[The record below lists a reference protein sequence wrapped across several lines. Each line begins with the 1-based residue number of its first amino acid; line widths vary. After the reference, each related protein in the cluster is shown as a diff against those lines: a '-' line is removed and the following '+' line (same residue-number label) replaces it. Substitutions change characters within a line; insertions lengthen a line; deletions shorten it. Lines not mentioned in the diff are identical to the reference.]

1 MSFSASYDRTTKIV
15 SSIVCLGFL
24 AMNFAV
30 HSIALICLSLL
41 IMFLG
46 YAYSP
51 RRYALDGRA
60 ILVTRL
66 VGTMRIP
73 LDDLREARK
82 ATPDDFRGCI
92 RLWGSGGLFGY
103 YGLFSTTKLGK
114 STWYVTNRSNA
125 VVLITAAKTIL
136 FSPDD
141 PSGFLATIRSVA
153 PISAPLVAPLSGQS
167 RSLGSMGKMIAVA
180 AAIAAVGVAAIAIVY
195 SPGVPSYTLTTE
207 TLTIHDR
214 FYPVTLRASSVDVR
228 HIRIVDLSVDAE
240 WRPTGRTNGFANAHY
255 RSGWFRVASGQ
266 KVRLY
271 QAAGRLVVLLPPK
284 GDGAPVLYQAMDP
297 DKFVDEI
304 LMAWSARA
312 QSGAK
317 AGKTCPECQGAME
330 EGFIPDGL
338 GALNAAKPCEWYEG
352 ELKKSF
358 WFGVKTIGK
367 IHREVRSYRC
377 TGCGYK
383 ESYAD

>member
-1 MSFSASYDRTTKIV
+1 MSFSASYDRSTKVV
-15 SSIVCLGFL
+15 STVVCLGLL
-24 AMNFAV
+24 AMSCAV

-41 IMFLG
+41 IMFLA

-51 RRYALDGRA
+51 RGYALEGRA

-66 VGTMRIP
+66 VGTLRIP
-73 LDDLREARK
+73 LDDVREARK

-141 PSGFLATIRSVA
+141 PSGFLATIQPATPNLEPHVA
-153 PISAPLVAPLSGQS
+153 DLSGQS
-167 RSLGSMGKMIAVA
+167 RCLGSVGKMIAVA
-180 AAIAAVGVAAIAIVY
+180 AAITAVGVVVLSIAY
-195 SPGVPSYTLTTE
+195 SPGVPSYTLTTK

-228 HIRIVDLSVDAE
+228 HIRVVDLSVDAG
-240 WRPTGRTNGFANAHY
+240 WRPTVRTNGFANAHY
-255 RSGWFRVASGQ
+255 RSGWFRVANGQ

-271 QAAGRLVVLLPPK
+271 QAAGRRVVLLPPK
-284 GDGAPVLYQAMDP
+284 DDGTPVLYQAADP

-312 QSGAK
+312 QSRAK
-317 AGKTCPECQGAME
+317 AGKWIYYALKDCPR
-330 EGFIPDGL
+330 IHDRGL
-338 GALNAAKPCEWYEG
+338 PVRRREIQRPRSSQTRHSFSAACLLSG
-352 ELKKSF
+352 
-358 WFGVKTIGK
+358 
-367 IHREVRSYRC
+367 
-377 TGCGYK
+377 
-383 ESYAD
+383 